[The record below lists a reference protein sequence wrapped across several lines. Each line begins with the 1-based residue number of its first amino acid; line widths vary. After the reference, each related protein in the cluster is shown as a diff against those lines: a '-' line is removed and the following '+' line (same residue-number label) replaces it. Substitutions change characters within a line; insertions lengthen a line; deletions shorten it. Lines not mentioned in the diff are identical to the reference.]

1 MEIHLVNGNI
11 YSEVDISDNV
21 QLFEKPS
28 KDPER
33 KLISKIKLSLTEM
46 YVSEYYE
53 SLTKNFVQLSNEK
66 KMLLL
71 FYNSKPKL
79 GQPAT
84 ILDLKLLEAALGG
97 TEIEVLLQ

>member
-1 MEIHLVNGNI
+1 MVNGNI

-53 SLTKNFVQLSNEK
+53 SLTKNFVQLSKEK

>member
-1 MEIHLVNGNI
+1 MEIHMVNGNI
-11 YSEVDISDNV
+11 YSDVDISDNV

-53 SLTKNFVQLSNEK
+53 SLTKNFVQLSKEK

-97 TEIEVLLQ
+97 TEIEVLSQ

>member
-1 MEIHLVNGNI
+1 MVNGNI

-53 SLTKNFVQLSNEK
+53 SLTKNFVQLSKEK

-97 TEIEVLLQ
+97 TEIEVLSQ

>member
-1 MEIHLVNGNI
+1 MVNGNI
-11 YSEVDISDNV
+11 YSEIDISDNV

-53 SLTKNFVQLSNEK
+53 SLTKNFVQLSKEK

-97 TEIEVLLQ
+97 TEIEVLSQ

>member
-1 MEIHLVNGNI
+1 MVNGNI
-11 YSEVDISDNV
+11 YSEIDISDNV

-53 SLTKNFVQLSNEK
+53 SLTKNFVQLSKEK

>member
-1 MEIHLVNGNI
+1 MVNGNI

-53 SLTKNFVQLSNEK
+53 SLTKNFVQLSKEK

-79 GQPAT
+79 GQPVT

-97 TEIEVLLQ
+97 TEIEVLSQ

>member
-1 MEIHLVNGNI
+1 MEIHMVNGNI
-11 YSEVDISDNV
+11 YSEIDISDNV

-53 SLTKNFVQLSNEK
+53 SLTKNFVQLSKEK

-97 TEIEVLLQ
+97 TEIEVLSQ

>member
-53 SLTKNFVQLSNEK
+53 SLTKNFVQLSKEK

-97 TEIEVLLQ
+97 TEIEVLSQ

>member
-1 MEIHLVNGNI
+1 MVNGNI
-11 YSEVDISDNV
+11 YSDVDISDNV

-53 SLTKNFVQLSNEK
+53 SLTKNFVQLSKEK

-84 ILDLKLLEAALGG
+84 ILELKLLEAALGG
-97 TEIEVLLQ
+97 TEIEVLSQ